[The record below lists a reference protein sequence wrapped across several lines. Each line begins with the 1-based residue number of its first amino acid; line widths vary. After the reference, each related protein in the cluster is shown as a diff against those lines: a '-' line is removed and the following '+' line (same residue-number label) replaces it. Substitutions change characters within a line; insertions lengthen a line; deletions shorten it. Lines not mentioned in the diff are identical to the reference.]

1 MYNQNFQGQRPG
13 QGEQHARQAIT
24 NPSAT
29 LARNWAGLLT
39 GQQTEQA
46 QSIAL
51 ANGFTP
57 EQLQRIV
64 LKPMQYTAAV
74 FATDTEPMG
83 NGSSGTLLFKNAE
96 PAFVHSI
103 SATAFKPTLDG
114 TPAGTLPA
122 YNPLDDILVLIQDSP
137 QSRLQDDLVP
147 LSHVAG
153 VGDDRFLYP
162 LLPFVRGVNTA
173 PVGLT
178 WRIREGSDLV
188 VAGLQVTL
196 MCYRLAQIS

>member
-13 QGEQHARQAIT
+13 QGEAMARQAIT
-24 NPSAT
+24 NPSAQ

-57 EQLQRIV
+57 EQLARIV
-64 LKPMQYTAAV
+64 LKPMQYTASDYSNSV
-74 FATDTEPMG
+74 E
-83 NGSSGTLLFKNAE
+83 GTLLYKNAE
-96 PAFVHSI
+96 PAFVHSVAA
-103 SATAFKPTLDG
+103 SVFGATLDG
-114 TPAGTLPA
+114 VDVTTLPN
-122 YNPLDDILVLIQDSP
+122 YNPLEDVQVLIQDSP

-153 VGDDRFLYP
+153 IGDARFLFP

-173 PVGLT
+173 PVGIA
-178 WRIREGSDLV
+178 WKVRPGSKLV
-188 VAGLQVTL
+188 FDGLQITL
-196 MCYRLAQIS
+196 MCYRLAQIN